1 LIEVI
6 FGEKGTGKTK
16 HILDLANKT
25 AKEAKGSI
33 VFIDSDSSYMYDLST
48 SIRFINV
55 SDYEIC
61 TPKML
66 FGFLSGLAAMDF
78 DLEYIF
84 IDGFVAITHHEIE
97 SLEGLFKQLTLFSQ
111 KQHVNIIASINGN
124 PSSVPDFLK
133 GNVMH
138 TL

>member
-1 LIEVI
+1 MIGVI

-16 HILDLANKT
+16 HILELANKS

-55 SDYEIC
+55 TEYSIC

-78 DLEYIF
+78 DLEYVF
-84 IDGFVAITHHEIE
+84 VDGFAAITHHSVD
-97 SLEGLFKQLTLFSQ
+97 SLEGLFQQLEKFSE
-111 KQHVNIIASINGN
+111 KNNINIIASINGN
-124 PSSVPDFLK
+124 PDSVPAFLK
-133 GNVMH
+133 DKVLH